1 MSEISEKKH
10 TEVIQILGD
19 GRYKLKCSD
28 GIDRIGLARG
38 LVRRR
43 LWIKESDK
51 VIIQLRDIEFNKC
64 DIISKIMS

>member
-10 TEVIQILGD
+10 AEVIQILGD

-38 LVRRR
+38 LVRRTG
-43 LWIKESDK
+43 IKEGDK
-51 VIIQLRDIEFNKC
+51 VIIQIRDFEFKQC

>member
-1 MSEISEKKH
+1 MSEISEKKNA
-10 TEVIQILGD
+10 EVIQILGD

-43 LWIKESDK
+43 AVKEGDK
-51 VIIQLRDIEFNKC
+51 VIIQLRDFEFNKC